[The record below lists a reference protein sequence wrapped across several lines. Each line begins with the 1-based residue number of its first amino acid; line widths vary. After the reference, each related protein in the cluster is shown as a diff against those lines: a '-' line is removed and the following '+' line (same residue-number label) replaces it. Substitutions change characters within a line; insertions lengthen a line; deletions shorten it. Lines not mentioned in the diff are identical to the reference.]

1 MKCEVEGVYVR
12 NKSGKGGR
20 VIYPKIDAILRTDE
34 CFRDRDQID
43 HHSGFSNLEN
53 LSINMVDDFCI
64 DPIHIVYLRV
74 MRKLIYIWVH
84 GRKSMK

>member
-43 HHSGFSNLEN
+43 HHSGFSNLKN

-64 DPIHIVYLRV
+64 DPMHLVYLRV
-74 MRKLIYIWVH
+74 MRKLIYILVH
-84 GRKSMK
+84 RRKSMK